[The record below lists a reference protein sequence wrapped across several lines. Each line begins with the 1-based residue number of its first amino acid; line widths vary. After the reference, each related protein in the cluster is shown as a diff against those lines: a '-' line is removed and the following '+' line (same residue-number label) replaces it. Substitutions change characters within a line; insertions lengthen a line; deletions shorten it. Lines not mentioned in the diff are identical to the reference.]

1 MALHGWIASDMKS
14 GAVSRLH
21 LSVPPFSPLHGRMLR
36 IPALPLPSFPLSKAQ
51 TRPSS
56 LRFRSV
62 VADGIIGLSSGAYGL
77 QAHQKARGFRL
88 LQIDLR
94 QQDEDIPFIDRLS
107 VIHGV
112 SPGWMPSLAAQAA
125 GIRSLFLK
133 PSSRLSTSGKA
144 FGCKVRL
151 RLVFPCCPLSPLRK
165 CAPLAL
171 RHCGRRLA
179 DRNRSVSHSAPCN
192 VGPGCSVQTLPCVCD
207 CAKPARP
214 AAAPPCLLAPEVD
227 CMSRLEVKFLHILL
241 EFSGQIGLAIFP
253 ETSVESEVFST
264 QTFCE

>member
-1 MALHGWIASDMKS
+1 MAAKIVIFLVICSIFTNNCSKYG
-14 GAVSRLH
+14 VFC
-21 LSVPPFSPLHGRMLR
+21 SVFSIFCS
-36 IPALPLPSFPLSKAQ
+36 IP
-51 TRPSS
+51 
-56 LRFRSV
+56 
-62 VADGIIGLSSGAYGL
+62 YCW
-77 QAHQKARGFRL
+77 L

-144 FGCKVRL
+144 VGCKVRL
-151 RLVFPCCPLSPLRK
+151 RLVFPYCPLSPLRK

-179 DRNRSVSHSAPCN
+179 ERNRSVFHSAPCN
-192 VGPGCSVQTLPCVCD
+192 VGPGCSVQTLPCVSD

-214 AAAPPCLLAPEVD
+214 AAAPPCLLAPEVE
-227 CMSRLEVKFLHILL
+227 CMPRLEVKFLHLL
-241 EFSGQIGLAIFP
+241 PEFSCQIVPAVFP
-253 ETSVESEVFST
+253 EPSVESEVFSA

>member
-94 QQDEDIPFIDRLS
+94 QQDEDIPFIDRLP
-107 VIHGV
+107 VVHGRKSGLDAV
-112 SPGWMPSLAAQAA
+112 LGSPGCGHPQSFPQAFERALDFRKSHRLQGKASPCFSILSAFSSPEVCSAAIPCCCRSTASSLHTHPPWAYRDARLHPPFLRWRY
-125 GIRSLFLK
+125 GIADADS
-133 PSSRLSTSGKA
+133 PSRLAPCPTPLPAMSGLDA
-144 FGCKVRL
+144 LCRRFLVSATARSRPDLPRL
-151 RLVFPCCPLSPLRK
+151 RL
-165 CAPLAL
+165 A
-171 RHCGRRLA
+171 
-179 DRNRSVSHSAPCN
+179 
-192 VGPGCSVQTLPCVCD
+192 CS
-207 CAKPARP
+207 RP
-214 AAAPPCLLAPEVD
+214 
-227 CMSRLEVKFLHILL
+227 R
-241 EFSGQIGLAIFP
+241 
-253 ETSVESEVFST
+253 
-264 QTFCE
+264 